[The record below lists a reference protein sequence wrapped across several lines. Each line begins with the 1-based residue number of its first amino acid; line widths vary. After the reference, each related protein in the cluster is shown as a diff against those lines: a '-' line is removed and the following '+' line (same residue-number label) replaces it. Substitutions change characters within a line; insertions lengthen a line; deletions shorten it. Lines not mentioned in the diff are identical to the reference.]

1 MAASTSRMSGTG
13 GDVDGDGGTR
23 VADEIGDILLLRP
36 PSLSGTF

>member
-13 GDVDGDGGTR
+13 GDGDGGRR